1 MCVIICVENG
11 EYPSK
16 KTLKNAES
24 VNNDGGSIAWLNKDG
39 TKSYKKGI
47 KSKEIHSIINKRLIP
62 QGIETA
68 IIHFRIASI
77 GGVKK
82 KLCHPFEIS
91 GKVELNMEHMNTTR
105 DLLFHNGTWSE
116 YAEVLVEYLK
126 SVKTPQLIPRGEY
139 SDSRIMAYL
148 ASKIGHKAMAKQ
160 VKGWNKVA
168 ILTDKGIKRYGSN
181 WCDVK
186 NNKCSN
192 NYFIPV
198 KYNETNMPFSW
209 GTYTNGYNTG
219 ITKAKDID
227 TIGYLNQDEIME
239 VAHLTERFGVTEE
252 DIGVMLSDGSSVY
265 DLAQRLEME
274 ETMISTNYKLEDE
287 AKYMNYDNGRK
298 HD

>member
-1 MCVIICVENG
+1 MCVIICVEDG

-47 KSKEIHSIINKRLIP
+47 KSKEIHSIINKKLIP

-77 GGVKK
+77 GSVKK

-91 GKVELNMEHMNTTR
+91 GKVELNTEHMNTTR

-116 YAEVLVEYLK
+116 YEEVLIEYLK

-139 SDSRIMAYL
+139 SDSRIMAFL
-148 ASKIGHKAMAKQ
+148 ASKMGYKAMAKQ

-168 ILTDKGIKRYGSN
+168 ILTDKGIKRFGNN

-192 NYFIPV
+192 NYFVPV
-198 KYNETNMPFSW
+198 KYTAVK
-209 GTYTNGYNTG
+209 NGYLGDTYVNGWNTG
-219 ITKAKDID
+219 FGKAPDILGYLTED
-227 TIGYLNQDEIME
+227 ELLEMSNLMDRFELSETEIGY
-239 VAHLTERFGVTEE
+239 
-252 DIGVMLSDGSSVY
+252 MLSDGTSIY
-265 DLAQRLEME
+265 DLEQRLEME
-274 ETMISTNYKLEDE
+274 ESMSLKNYSIEDGI
-287 AKYMNYDNGRK
+287 NYLNDDYGRK
-298 HD
+298 HN

>member
-1 MCVIICVENG
+1 MCVIICVEDG

-24 VNNDGGSIAWLNKDG
+24 VNPHGGSIAWLNKDG

-47 KSKEIHSIINKRLIP
+47 KSKEIHNIINKKLIP

-77 GGVKK
+77 GGIKK

-91 GKVELNMEHMNTTR
+91 GKVELNMENMNTTK

-116 YAEVLVEYLK
+116 YEEALIEYLK
-126 SVKTPQLIPRGEY
+126 SAKTPQLIPRGEY

-148 ASKIGHKAMAKQ
+148 ASKIGYKAIAKQ
-160 VKGWNKVA
+160 VKGWDKVA

-192 NYFIPV
+192 NYFLPV
-198 KYNETNMPFSW
+198 KYNDIDVLNW
-209 GTYTNGYNTG
+209 GTYTSGYNKG
-219 ITKAKDID
+219 FTKAKDVD
-227 TIGYLNQDEIME
+227 TIGYLNEDEILEMN
-239 VAHLTERFGVTEE
+239 HLIERFGVSEAE
-252 DIGVMLSDGSSVY
+252 IGDMLGDGSSIY
-265 DLAQRLEME
+265 DLSQRLEME
-274 ETMISTNYKLEDE
+274 ESMLTKHYSIEDE
-287 AKYMNYDNGRK
+287 VKYMNDENYGRRT
-298 HD
+298 